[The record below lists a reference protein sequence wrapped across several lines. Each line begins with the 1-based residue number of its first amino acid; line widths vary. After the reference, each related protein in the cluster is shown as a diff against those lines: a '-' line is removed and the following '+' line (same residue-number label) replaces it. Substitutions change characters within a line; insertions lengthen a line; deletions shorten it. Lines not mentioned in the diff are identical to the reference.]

1 MQVLR
6 FSVSKGTVVLDSV
19 KVVREGLDVFSDFW
33 LACGPLALYITW
45 GFLDAFIQNYVR
57 STLYLRP
64 RCAALSCAPAHI
76 MSDFRWQ
83 LAWPTFASRFNG
95 SC

>member
-1 MQVLR
+1 M
-6 FSVSKGTVVLDSV
+6 VLDSV

-57 STLYLRP
+57 ALCTSDR
-64 RCAALSCAPAHI
+64 AALRSAALLCTYYVRCQMAAGVA
-76 MSDFRWQ
+76 DLRLKVQRQ
-83 LAWPTFASRFNG
+83 LLIAS
-95 SC
+95 